1 MIQAKLER
9 TFDEATGSIIVQ
21 KFQSLPPKTKKRV
34 EVASN
39 IFDVLGNLLA
49 FNSQKAAKTALK
61 CCTSTY
67 LKARQHAILF
77 GPGCPRPNSKRKRT
91 FPIKRILFELDAFA
105 ENQVALRISSF
116 QSTSTGAPV
125 SYLTDTVSALWR
137 SYKAVHLNRIGRTM
151 FFKYFAQD
159 RFQRMNLLGGLC
171 SVCDS
176 TAYTLRKG
184 VIQLSRRFCPTE
196 ENRFLRIIDEWIRHI
211 RLLMLPTTLHLSCN
225 SHCYAYAMQ
234 HGCVEEHNLECVDC
248 LSIFEMIN
256 ELRPLILVETENDLF
271 WVIFQDLSRQVRAFI
286 SHRLRTASTKHIH
299 SNVLESIGENHCLI
313 ILDFKQK
320 SEGLVREKCVCLTA
334 WCSASYKSNRGTKS
348 GTPSPKCRVDRS
360 LSQAEIGRA
369 H

>member
-1 MIQAKLER
+1 
-9 TFDEATGSIIVQ
+9 
-21 KFQSLPPKTKKRV
+21 
-34 EVASN
+34 
-39 IFDVLGNLLA
+39 
-49 FNSQKAAKTALK
+49 
-61 CCTSTY
+61 
-67 LKARQHAILF
+67 
-77 GPGCPRPNSKRKRT
+77 
-91 FPIKRILFELDAFA
+91 
-105 ENQVALRISSF
+105 
-116 QSTSTGAPV
+116 
-125 SYLTDTVSALWR
+125 
-137 SYKAVHLNRIGRTM
+137 
-151 FFKYFAQD
+151 
-159 RFQRMNLLGGLC
+159 MNLLGGLC

-211 RLLMLPTTLHLSCN
+211 RLLMLPTTQHLSCN

-271 WVIFQDLSRQVRAFI
+271 WVIFQDLSRQARAFI

-334 WCSASYKSNRGTKS
+334 WCSASYKANRGTKS

-360 LSQAEIGRA
+360 LSQAEFPSSVSSQYS
-369 H
+369 